1 MLAPTPTGAPSA
13 IYIMI
18 HEQPQRISI
27 NGHTPAVGVC
37 STRHPSLYR
46 MQARVMPAR

>member
-13 IYIMI
+13 ICIMI
-18 HEQPQRISI
+18 REQPQRISI
-27 NGHTPAVGVC
+27 NGHTPEVGVC

-46 MQARVMPAR
+46 MQSRVMPAH